1 MSKEVELKNIEKNY
15 GDFKASDNVNLAV
28 EKGRLIGL
36 LGPSGSGK
44 TTILRMIAGLE
55 QPDKGDIF
63 IAGQRVNDLPAGKR
77 GIGFVF
83 QNYALFNHMTV
94 AENIAFGLQ
103 VQKADKKKIQQ
114 RTEMLAELG
123 FPNKLCH
130 KWGSRMLINFCR
142 RPYLLHMTF
151 IGNDNIICH
160 LYCLILIVGNKNTG
174 NTQLM
179 NHTAKPLPQILSHL
193 GINGGKR
200 LIQQQKLRLC
210 PE

>member
-1 MSKEVELKNIEKNY
+1 MSKEVELKNIEKSY

-55 QPDKGDIF
+55 TPDKGDIF
-63 IAGQRVNDLPAGKR
+63 IAGQRVNDVPAGKR

-103 VQKADKKKIQQ
+103 VQKAGKKKIKQ
-114 RTEMLAELG
+114 RTEMLAEL
-123 FPNKLCH
+123 
-130 KWGSRMLINFCR
+130 
-142 RPYLLHMTF
+142 
-151 IGNDNIICH
+151 
-160 LYCLILIVGNKNTG
+160 VGLADF
-174 NTQLM
+174 TQRYPM
-179 NHTAKPLPQILSHL
+179 QLS
-193 GINGGKR
+193 GGQR
-200 LIQQQKLRLC
+200 Q
-210 PE
+210 